1 MMNPAI
7 TAALIA
13 ASQDEESEE
22 YIATKLREAKALG
35 SSGAIQLDLNEKQQ
49 KMLET
54 QLADGTVVR
63 TIDGRLYLSERAVSD
78 RQEGQGYL
86 VLLVLLVAASLIA
99 SAAVLVVRS
108 GG

>member
-1 MMNPAI
+1 MNPAI

-35 SSGAIQLDLNEKQQ
+35 SSVAIRLDLNEKQQ
-49 KMLET
+49 ELLER
-54 QLADGTVVR
+54 QLANGTVVR

-78 RQEGQGYL
+78 RQEGQGYM
-86 VLLVLLVAASLIA
+86 VLLILLVIGSVVA
-99 SAAVLVVRS
+99 SAAVLAIRT

>member
-1 MMNPAI
+1 MNPAI
-7 TAALIA
+7 SAALIA

-22 YIATKLREAKALG
+22 FIATKLREAKALG

-49 KMLET
+49 KLLEK
-54 QLADGTVVR
+54 QLANGTVVR
-63 TIDGRLYLSERAVSD
+63 TADGRLYLSERAVSD

-86 VLLVLLVAASLIA
+86 VLLILLVAASVIA
-99 SAAVLVVRS
+99 SGAVLAIRA